1 MGGNAGEVRARRFH
15 RPLRSD
21 EGIPARQNSHL
32 AWAITERVHISVK
45 DKSGRGK
52 VTGLRGFG
60 DFVFKHVTGQNMA
73 CL

>member
-1 MGGNAGEVRARRFH
+1 MPEKFAHGVFIARCD
-15 RPLRSD
+15 PMKA
-21 EGIPARQNSHL
+21 IPARQNSHL
-32 AWAITERVHISVK
+32 AWAITERVHISIK